1 MKEECSKGNAHLS
14 SECLLKNISLFFQS
28 FGFLGA
34 DKRRMRNMI
43 SPICH
48 SRLYTYVIVVLFS
61 LFHHVAIFFCFL
73 EQTLFQIILLFE
85 TKNVPNLVWNKY
97 CTKSCLCCCL
107 KQTCSKSCIL
117 GAKLDLKFAPND
129 LDFRAK
135 FANLFFPLSNS
146 FIRFLGFWL
155 VKS

>member
-61 LFHHVAIFFCFL
+61 LFHHVAIFFVFWNKHCSKSSSCL
-73 EQTLFQIILLFE
+73 KQKMFQILFG
-85 TKNVPNLVWNKY
+85 TNIAQNLVYVVVWNKH
-97 CTKSCLCCCL
+97 
-107 KQTCSKSCIL
+107 CSKSCIF
-117 GAKLDLKFAPND
+117 GTKLDLKFAPND

-135 FANLFFPLSNS
+135 FENPFFPLSNS
-146 FIRFLGFWL
+146 FIWFHAII
-155 VKS
+155 V